1 MTSPTRASMRMRC
14 WTERDTG
21 GDDPYGGGENWTA
34 VLQSERCL
42 WWVTSGREQISDD
55 RSVVL
60 ADEHLIVGHGSDI
73 AEGDRVVKVTDQA
86 GRTVF
91 DGQRRVVEHVVHGR
105 QHLDCSLRAVN

>member
-1 MTSPTRASMRMRC
+1 MLTPTRASLKMRC

-21 GDDPYGGGENWTA
+21 GDDPYGGGETWAA
-34 VLQSERCL
+34 VESSARCL

-60 ADEHLIVGHGSDI
+60 ADERLIVDHGTDI
-73 AEGDRVVKVTDQA
+73 AEGDRITKVVDNM

-91 DGQRRVVEHVVHGR
+91 ENIPRVVEHVMHGR
-105 QHLDCSLRAVN
+105 QHLDCALRAVT